1 MASTQQHFFFQK
13 AQRGKSRGKK
23 ETWQTLPLLG
33 SQGQHQQR
41 YIMLTARTLTYDEMV
56 VNL

>member
-1 MASTQQHFFFQK
+1 MASTQQHFFPK

-33 SQGQHQQR
+33 SQGQHQQQ